1 MTIRIVLNF
10 MLDDGG
16 HATVFPTIEGERA
29 DQSATITSR
38 EDFEAFRECGDLSN
52 ICRSVRIVDS
62 RETAAVMACAFSEQ
76 EKGFV
81 ITRLADDVWAVSSV
95 SSEGSYDGGEP
106 LIEDLRLTAD
116 PAIEVANGWIHVY
129 ASSPVDDLR
138 EIAVGPSRE
147 PTP

>member
-1 MTIRIVLNF
+1 MTIRIALNF

-38 EDFEAFRECGDLSN
+38 EDFEAFRECRNLSN
-52 ICRSVRIVDS
+52 ISRSVRIVDS
-62 RETAAVMACAFSEQ
+62 RETAAVMACAFSDQ

-95 SSEGSYDGGEP
+95 SSEGSYDSGEP
-106 LIEDLRLTAD
+106 LIEDLRPTAD
-116 PAIEVANGWIHVY
+116 PAIEVANGWLPVY
-129 ASSPVDDLR
+129 ASSPGDDLR